1 MIDAV
6 YEAHSDLGMVVGH
19 QDDVEQLLAVW
30 IQLSE
35 ARVDVHQSLR
45 RRGPNKRQTLRH
57 SDLKEVTAAAKK
69 FINILHFVD
78 NAE

>member
-1 MIDAV
+1 MQRVRAYTSRSERLIRRTVVIDAV

-30 IQLSE
+30 VQLSE

-45 RRGPNKRQTLRH
+45 RRGHDRRR
-57 SDLKEVTAAAKK
+57 
-69 FINILHFVD
+69 
-78 NAE
+78 